1 LPSVEA
7 MIVVLPEDDGP
18 NSLVRSTVMVR
29 MLPSTVISTFFV
41 PPLPSRS
48 AEYATN
54 GRYWQGAAATRA
66 PRPCPVSTNAP
77 EGGRLRRRAR
87 QLSAGLALPGMYWRK
102 GKEGERAIEMKCELE
117 HANVTVLSLAEGV
130 TFLTTAFPH
139 FRVRG
144 GGESDHGAWRKKWL
158 HVGTDSVYVALEE
171 TTAASRSRREPHR
184 ETGINHVGFVVE
196 DVEDIKQ
203 KMEAAG
209 YTATLAEP
217 HPPTGGP

>member
-1 LPSVEA
+1 
-7 MIVVLPEDDGP
+7 
-18 NSLVRSTVMVR
+18 
-29 MLPSTVISTFFV
+29 
-41 PPLPSRS
+41 
-48 AEYATN
+48 
-54 GRYWQGAAATRA
+54 
-66 PRPCPVSTNAP
+66 
-77 EGGRLRRRAR
+77 
-87 QLSAGLALPGMYWRK
+87 MYWRE
-102 GKEGERAIEMKCELE
+102 GKETERAIEMKCELE

-139 FRVRG
+139 FKVRG

-196 DVEDIKQ
+196 DVEDIQQ

-209 YTATLAEP
+209 YTATMAEP
-217 HPPTGGP
+217 HPHRRRLYVRDNDGLTWEFVEYLSDDPAERNDYSL